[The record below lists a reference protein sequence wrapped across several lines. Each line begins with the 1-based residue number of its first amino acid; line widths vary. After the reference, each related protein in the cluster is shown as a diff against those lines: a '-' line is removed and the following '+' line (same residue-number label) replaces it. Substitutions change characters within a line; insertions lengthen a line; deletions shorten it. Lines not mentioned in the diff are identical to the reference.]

1 MRNSKI
7 FSYAKDN
14 YLKFFYT
21 INKKNYLFRVTFL
34 NADGITVDFQKG
46 AVKELYLHDLVTNP
60 FAKGYIVIDNTDDV
74 IERFKSSPMDS
85 EFFDSSVQR
94 GYRVRGDGRDLVL
107 ITVIPVEPSMDPYN
121 EQSNEFNRIFG
132 FQYAFILGNELDTS
146 TNTGKL
152 KKYELIDADEEYL
165 KDRKIFFSTVD
176 VLKRPD
182 AAFLSDRQREA
193 LTGDCLKYIITKG
206 LEDNNAIFN
215 TLSGTIPITPN
226 FESGSSKIFYSSPN
240 DYSALD
246 DLMYIYDYHVSN
258 DPSKDFSFLQK
269 DDFTGEYSLQSCS
282 NIFSKAFDKQSD
294 AGGLFYIENLTIT
307 GTQDASN
314 VIENDIKK
322 PLRALEFGETSDII
336 DVKFFNTP
344 GSVYQDKVQ
353 SVLVHAYDFER
364 KAFSINQVDGD
375 IEKAKKDFTQL
386 YVQPMKGKDNRP
398 TPNFIINNTQKT
410 NQNFKNEFLIYSE
423 DNDFLKL
430 SVGRNKLLKEALM
443 LNLGVEI
450 TLQGG
455 FQRKSGKFISIDRTG
470 NYIDNDFDNKFLGI
484 YFILSVEHTFIND
497 DQYVNKIIAVKTY
510 HYSDPK
516 INENIP

>member
-1 MRNSKI
+1 MRNNKL
-7 FSYAKDN
+7 FSYARDN
-14 YLKFFYT
+14 YIKFFYT

-34 NADGITVDFQKG
+34 NADGIAVDFQKS
-46 AVKELYLHDLVTNP
+46 AVKELYLHDLITNP
-60 FAKGYIVIDNTDDV
+60 FVSGYIVIDNTDDV
-74 IERFKSSPMDS
+74 IERFKTSPQDK
-85 EFFDSSVQR
+85 EFFNSDIQR

-107 ITVIPVEPSMDPYN
+107 ITIIPAEPSTNPYN
-121 EQSNEFNRIFG
+121 EQSAEYNRIFG
-132 FQYAFILGNELDTS
+132 FQYAFILGNEVDNS
-146 TNTGKL
+146 TNTTKA

-165 KDRKIFFSTVD
+165 KDRKIFFSTVNL
-176 VLKRPD
+176 LKRQDVP
-182 AAFLSDRQREA
+182 FLTDKQRSV
-193 LTGDCLKYIITKG
+193 LTGDCLKYILKQG
-206 LEDNNAIFN
+206 LEDDNAVFT
-215 TLSGTIPITPN
+215 TLSGTTQVTPN
-226 FESGSSKIFYSSPN
+226 FESGASELFYSSPN
-240 DYSALD
+240 GYSALD
-246 DLMYIYDYHVSN
+246 DLLYIYDYHVSN
-258 DPSKDFSFLQK
+258 DPGKDFSFLQK
-269 DDFTGEYSLQSCS
+269 DDFTGEYTLQSCG
-282 NIFSKAFDKQSD
+282 NIFTKAFDKQSD
-294 AGGLFYIENLTIT
+294 AGGLFYVENLTIT

-314 VIENDIKK
+314 VIENDVKK
-322 PLRALEFGETSDII
+322 PLRALEFGETGDII

-353 SVLVHAYDFER
+353 SILVHAYDFET

-375 IEKAKKDFTQL
+375 IEKTKKDFTQL

-450 TLQGG
+450 TVQGG
-455 FQRKSGKFISIDRTG
+455 FQRKAGKFISVDRKG
-470 NYIDNDFDNKFLGI
+470 NYIDNDFDNKFLGL

-510 HYSDPK
+510 HFDDPK

>member
-1 MRNSKI
+1 MRNRRL
-7 FSYAKDN
+7 FSYAQDN
-14 YLKFFYT
+14 YTKFFYI

-34 NADGITVDFQKG
+34 NADGISVDFQKG
-46 AVKELYLHDLVTNP
+46 AIKELYLHDLLTNP
-60 FAKGYIVIDNTDDV
+60 FKRGYIVIDNTNDV
-74 IERFKSSPMDS
+74 IERFKSSPSDK
-85 EFFDSSVQR
+85 EFFDSEIQR
-94 GYRVRGDGRDLVL
+94 GYRVRGDGRDLIL
-107 ITVIPVEPSMDPYN
+107 ITIIPVEPSNNPYN
-121 EQSNEFNRIFG
+121 DQSVDYNRIFG

-146 TNTGKL
+146 SATGKL

-176 VLKRPD
+176 VLRRPD

-193 LTGDCLKYIITKG
+193 LTGDSLKYILVKG
-206 LEDNNAIFN
+206 LEDNTAIFS
-215 TLSGTIPITPN
+215 TLSGNVVDTPN
-226 FESGSSKIFYSSPN
+226 FESGASKIFYSSPN

-246 DLMYIYDYHVSN
+246 DLNYVYNFHVSN
-258 DPSKDFSFLQK
+258 ESAKDFSFLQK
-269 DDFTGEYSLQSCS
+269 DDFIGEYTLQSCS
-282 NIFSKAFDKQSD
+282 SIFNKAFDKQSD
-294 AGGLFYIENLTIT
+294 AGGLYFVENLTIT
-307 GTQDASN
+307 GAQDAPN

-322 PLRALEFGETSDII
+322 PLRALEFGETGDII

-344 GSVYQDKVQ
+344 GSVYQDRIQ
-353 SVLVHAYDFER
+353 SVLVHAYDFEN
-364 KAFSINQVDGD
+364 KTFSINQVDGD
-375 IEKAKKDFTQL
+375 IEKTKKEFTQS

-398 TPNFIINNTQKT
+398 SPNFIINNTQKT

-430 SVGRNKLLKEALM
+430 SVGRNRLLKDALM

-450 TLQGG
+450 TVQGG

-470 NYIDNDFDNKFLGI
+470 NYIDNDFDNKFLGL
-484 YFILSVEHTFIND
+484 YFIISVEHTFIND

-510 HYSDPK
+510 HFNDPK